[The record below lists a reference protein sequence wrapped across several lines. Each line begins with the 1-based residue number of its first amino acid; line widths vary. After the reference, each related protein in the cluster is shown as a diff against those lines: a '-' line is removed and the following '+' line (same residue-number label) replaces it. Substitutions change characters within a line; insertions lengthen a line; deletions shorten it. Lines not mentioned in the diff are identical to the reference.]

1 MSTDLGQTGNM
12 RPIEG
17 FRRGISLCLDL
28 GYSATDIR
36 KMFSIN
42 AAKLFGLESLVA
54 VQAG

>member
-12 RPIEG
+12 RPLEG

-28 GYSATDIR
+28 GYTPEQIR

-42 AAKLFGLESLVA
+42 AAKLFGLEQLVA
-54 VQAG
+54 M